1 MKRVEEFVSGVLKA
15 AIVALFTGIVVILT
29 AAVVSRLAQ
38 TYLPLSRNVQ
48 LFWAEEVI
56 KYALFWICYLG
67 SALLVREKG
76 HIAVGLLPG
85 RITGSAWYGV
95 MSFCLSLA
103 LAAVLL
109 YYGTLVTLSMRVQ
122 MTPSLQIPKAFIMA
136 MVPVTGLLMI
146 YYLILN
152 LVDALREKA

>member
-1 MKRVEEFVSGVLKA
+1 MKRVEAFVSGVLKA
-15 AIVALFTGIVVILT
+15 AIVTLFTGIIMILSATVVG
-29 AAVVSRLAQ
+29 RLAQ
-38 TYLPLSRNVQ
+38 TYLSLRHNIQ
-48 LFWAEEVI
+48 LYWAEEVI

-76 HIAVGLLPG
+76 HIAVGLLSR
-85 RITGSAWYGV
+85 RITESAWYGV
-95 MSFCLSLA
+95 MSFCLGLTLA
-103 LAAVLL
+103 VVLL

-146 YYLILN
+146 FYLVLN
-152 LVDALREKA
+152 LIDGLRKRS